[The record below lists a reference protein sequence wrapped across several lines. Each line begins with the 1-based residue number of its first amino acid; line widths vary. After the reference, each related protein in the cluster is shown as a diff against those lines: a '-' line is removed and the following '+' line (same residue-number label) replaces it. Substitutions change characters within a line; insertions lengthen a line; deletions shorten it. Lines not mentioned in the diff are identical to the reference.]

1 MSMVGRGSPST
12 TSPSGLF
19 GPFMRSANVSRHP
32 FFYVVTR
39 MRDRIAFKVI
49 ERTGP
54 MFGLA
59 VLVEEASLRE
69 YALALLQYFSTPRQR
84 RTSWLCTRR
93 RRSSSRG
100 RRSLS
105 GTACA
110 LAAGATSRCR
120 LSRIRPYPHSLAR
133 VCAPTHTRA
142 RPALV
147 PALAELLARVHT
159 VPGVQLMSCH
169 ACGWFI
175 KGNTTQTVPGTA
187 QEPARDAR
195 ERCSDVG
202 AVFCVFSLEFTRQAE
217 RIVRRCSRR
226 TLEHPKRGAPTAAV
240 PHTALSDGMF
250 CLEAGGGVQLACGRC
265 HRPAEPSRLRSAA
278 RVGWRRRAPCRPRTS
293 YVLALGAK
301 QPAPNTQC
309 RVNCARRLICPSGR
323 CASRRRPTEVSGREN
338 PVLTRGVCLL
348 TQASLGPDLV

>member
-1 MSMVGRGSPST
+1 MSSCSE
-12 TSPSGLF
+12 LC
-19 GPFMRSANVSRHP
+19 
-32 FFYVVTR
+32 VV
-39 MRDRIAFKVI
+39 
-49 ERTGP
+49 
-54 MFGLA
+54 
-59 VLVEEASLRE
+59 
-69 YALALLQYFSTPRQR
+69 
-84 RTSWLCTRR
+84 
-93 RRSSSRG
+93 
-100 RRSLS
+100 
-105 GTACA
+105 
-110 LAAGATSRCR
+110 
-120 LSRIRPYPHSLAR
+120 
-133 VCAPTHTRA
+133 
-142 RPALV
+142 
-147 PALAELLARVHT
+147 
-159 VPGVQLMSCH
+159 
-169 ACGWFI
+169 
-175 KGNTTQTVPGTA
+175 
-187 QEPARDAR
+187 
-195 ERCSDVG
+195 
-202 AVFCVFSLEFTRQAE
+202 CVFSLEFTRQAE

-265 HRPAEPSRLRSAA
+265 HRPAEPSCLRSAA